1 MSVTAVIIA
10 RGGSQRLPNKNMLDF
25 HGLPLV
31 AHKVRQLKQCRHIT
45 GVAVGSDSLEI
56 LQAAEAEG
64 AETVRRAPEY
74 CDEKSRSWNEVIYHM
89 LERTKGDI
97 IVWAHCTNPCI
108 RSRTYDRA
116 IEAFRQSTNDS
127 LIGVTPFR
135 SHVWWH
141 GLPLNFDP
149 RAPKHVVAAELEP
162 IYYQNGGLFIAKRVA
177 MLNWQYVY
185 GTNPL
190 LFEIHEQ
197 EAIDIDTAAD
207 YEHALKAYDDSP

>member
-31 AHKVRQLKQCRHIT
+31 AHKVRQLKQCQHIT
-45 GVAVGSDSLEI
+45 GVVVGSDSLEI

-74 CDEKSRSWNEVIYHM
+74 CDEKSRSWNEVIHHM
-89 LERTKGDI
+89 LERTKGDT

-108 RSRTYDRA
+108 RPETYDRA
-116 IEAFRQSTNDS
+116 IKAFRQSANDS

-135 SHVWWH
+135 NHIWWR
-141 GLPLNFDP
+141 GKPLNFDP
-149 RAPKHVVAAELEP
+149 RALKHTVAANLEP
-162 IYYQNGGLFIAKRVA
+162 VYFQNGGLFIAKRAA
-177 MLNWQYVY
+177 MLDWQYVY
-185 GTNPL
+185 GMDPL
-190 LFEIHEQ
+190 LFEIHEA
-197 EAIDIDTAAD
+197 EAIDIDTAED
-207 YEHALKAYDDSP
+207 YEAALREYSPL